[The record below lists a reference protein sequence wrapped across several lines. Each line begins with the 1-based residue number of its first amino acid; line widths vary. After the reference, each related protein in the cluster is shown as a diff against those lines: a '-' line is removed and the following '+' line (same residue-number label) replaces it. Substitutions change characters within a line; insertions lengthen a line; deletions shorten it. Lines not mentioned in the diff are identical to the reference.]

1 MDTPSR
7 SVTGQPTKSESG
19 GAHKPWKIRAEPRK
33 TDHGH
38 VTEAGI
44 ELAPDVRHEPLVN
57 QKLTLLR
64 NGTPLPAEIIASE
77 AQLTGSVRYLFDYV
91 GRMLK
96 LTPGQLDLI
105 RPGFDTLDLAIG
117 DKIEDWNQVFLH
129 VLEELKQKGVELE
142 QREAL
147 LLRMRRD
154 GRTLLYR
161 RELGEER
168 LLTTIREDHR
178 GHGFGLEMVDHDRFK
193 HYNDA
198 YGHEIGDLVLSTTG
212 RLFRMHR
219 EGDIG
224 VRWGGDEYLRIV
236 RNLVTETQLG
246 LIAGRDAELVDSFAW
261 EALDE
266 RFTEQPPRISIG
278 LVYCEQPSKEERT
291 RMAQCDDLATLQPE
305 QRFDKSVEVPE
316 GSSYDIARKLV
327 VLADKKM
334 YDAKRT
340 FADSPEP
347 HIAQVNVRIVNGKLV
362 EI

>member
-1 MDTPSR
+1 
-7 SVTGQPTKSESG
+7 
-19 GAHKPWKIRAEPRK
+19 
-33 TDHGH
+33 
-38 VTEAGI
+38 
-44 ELAPDVRHEPLVN
+44 VN

-64 NGTPLPAEIIASE
+64 DGAPLPAEVVATE

-91 GRMLK
+91 NRMLK
-96 LTPGQLDLI
+96 LTPAQLELI
-105 RPGFDTLDLAIG
+105 RPGFETLDLAIG

-129 VLEELKQKGVELE
+129 IMEELRQKGIELE

-147 LLRMRRD
+147 LRRMRRD

-168 LLTTIREDHR
+168 LLTTLREEHR
-178 GHGFGLEMVDHDRFK
+178 GNGFGIEMVDHDRFK

-224 VRWGGDEYLRIV
+224 VRWGGDEFLRIV

-261 EALDE
+261 ESLDA
-266 RFTEQPPRISIG
+266 RFAEQPPRLSIG
-278 LVYCEQPSKEERT
+278 LVYCEQPSREERERMT
-291 RMAQCDDLATLQPE
+291 RRDADIEIQPE
-305 QRFDKSVEVPE
+305 HRFDRSVEVPA
-316 GSSYDIARKLV
+316 GSSYDIARRLV
-327 VLADKKM
+327 ALADQKM
-334 YDAKRT
+334 YEAKRA
-340 FADSPEP
+340 FGESADP
-347 HIAQVNVRIVNGKLV
+347 HIAQANVRILGGSLV